1 MRHTR
6 QAQSSVE
13 LKSQIVDAAHAL
25 VVFGQIMSEK
35 KTPARYIRENVFKCD
50 TQEKFAQIL
59 DVDQATVSRW
69 ETGKRRLDR
78 TAQEKIRA
86 VAKERGIK
94 WDNNWFFEV
103 PIPHPKRG
111 RVKAA
116 KPMVALNAEAA

>member
-6 QAQSSVE
+6 QAERFVRGITR
-13 LKSQIVDAAHAL
+13 IVDAAHAF

-35 KTPARYIRENVFKCD
+35 KTPARYIRETVFDCA
-50 TQEKFAQIL
+50 TQERFAMIL

-86 VAKERGIK
+86 AAKARGLK
-94 WDNNWFFEV
+94 WDDSWFFEV
-103 PIPHPKRG
+103 PIAHPKRG
-111 RVKAA
+111 RVRAASVPVAQVGKAA
-116 KPMVALNAEAA
+116 